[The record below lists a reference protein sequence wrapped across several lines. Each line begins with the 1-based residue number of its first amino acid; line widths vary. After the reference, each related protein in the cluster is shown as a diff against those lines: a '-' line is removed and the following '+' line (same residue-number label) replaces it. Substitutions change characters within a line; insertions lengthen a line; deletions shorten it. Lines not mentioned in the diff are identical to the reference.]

1 MEIRVD
7 TTELG
12 RFSKKLIQ
20 FRKSAFPSVT
30 KLTLNSLAFET
41 KVNVNRLSKKQFTIR
56 EKDSQN
62 IFNTGILVDKAKF
75 DRIES
80 MQSRVGL
87 NGSGRWG
94 ALSEN
99 VKKQEIG
106 GTIDKKSM
114 IPLNTARTKE
124 DNTRKIMSKKKL
136 SKIDI
141 SRGNSGKY
149 FTFKAKYVK
158 II

>member
-1 MEIRVD
+1 MEIRVN

-30 KLTLNSLAFET
+30 RLTLNSLAFDT
-41 KVNVNRLSKKQFTIR
+41 KKNVKKLSYRQFTIR
-56 EKDSQN
+56 ESEKQN
-62 IFNTGILVDKAKF
+62 VFNTGIVVDKAKF
-75 DRIES
+75 DRIET
-80 MQSRVGL
+80 MKSRVGL

-106 GTIDKKSM
+106 GTIDKK
-114 IPLNTARTKE
+114 
-124 DNTRKIMSKKKL
+124 
-136 SKIDI
+136 
-141 SRGNSGKY
+141 
-149 FTFKAKYVK
+149 
-158 II
+158 